1 MSALALSVLL
11 SLVSAFAYAGG
22 AIVQERVAVSSPDEQ
37 YAPLRRPGWWAAVAL
52 NGLGGL
58 LHVVALAYGP
68 LSLVQPLGA
77 LTIVVALPMAAL
89 FVGRKA
95 GATAWR
101 GAIMATVGLAGLL
114 SLVAA
119 SEAQSLDAAERVAVA
134 LVTAGAV
141 VALMIAGRAAHRHP
155 AVRSMLL
162 ATASGIAFGMSS
174 VFTKTVAVDWTGGVS
189 AADAPSLAVIGV
201 LATAGMLLSQAS
213 YRGAGLAAPLAT
225 LTVVNPVVAAAVGI
239 TMFGETFRYG
249 TTGTALAL
257 SCGVVAAGG
266 LILLTTERLTHAHP
280 ESEGT
285 GLEVA
290 GTGPAPVATGL
301 GTTGTLPGPAGEP
314 AGSGRGPLEPVGAEA
329 GRGGGL
335 SGALSAES
343 RRAGDLAGT
352 IGGLPGPVG
361 SQRDLLET
369 VGAEAGRGAGLSGS
383 VGAEAG
389 RAGDLAG
396 TIGGLPGPVGSQR
409 DLLET
414 AGAEAGRGA
423 GLSGSV
429 GAEAG
434 RAGDLAGTGGSLP
447 ARVGGSAA
455 TVGDLAG
462 PAGESAGNVQGLPET
477 VGAEPGPLGSPTGI
491 GALPEAV
498 ALGVGAGDLGGAGRG
513 PSGDVPVPVPA
524 VAVAEETGVGP
535 DVTYESGEPSVPSG
549 ERPLSYAAFY
559 GIPYVAMPMVH
570 RHRRRIRS

>member
-22 AIVQERVAVSSPDEQ
+22 AIVQERVAESSPGEQ

-119 SEAQSLDAAERVAVA
+119 SDAQSLNAAERVAVA
-134 LVTAGAV
+134 VVTAGVV
-141 VALMIAGRAAHRHP
+141 VALMIAARAAHRHP

-174 VFTKTVAVDWTGGVS
+174 VFTKTVAVDWTGGVT
-189 AADAPSLAVIGV
+189 AGDAPSLAVIGV

-266 LILLTTERLTHAHP
+266 LILLTTERLAHGQP
-280 ESEGT
+280 DT
-285 GLEVA
+285 VP
-290 GTGPAPVATGL
+290 GPAPQPSGVGVRDLPAAAAAAGL
-301 GTTGTLPGPAGEP
+301 PRVPERVGPGVL
-314 AGSGRGPLEPVGAEA
+314 SEPVGEP
-329 GRGGGL
+329 
-335 SGALSAES
+335 ES
-343 RRAGDLAGT
+343 
-352 IGGLPGPVG
+352 PGSVPEPAPVG
-361 SQRDLLET
+361 AD
-369 VGAEAGRGAGLSGS
+369 
-383 VGAEAG
+383 
-389 RAGDLAG
+389 
-396 TIGGLPGPVGSQR
+396 
-409 DLLET
+409 
-414 AGAEAGRGA
+414 
-423 GLSGSV
+423 
-429 GAEAG
+429 
-434 RAGDLAGTGGSLP
+434 
-447 ARVGGSAA
+447 
-455 TVGDLAG
+455 AG
-462 PAGESAGNVQGLPET
+462 PAGGRLLTEDVLVPAPGVAATVRVPEPVAT
-477 VGAEPGPLGSPTGI
+477 AAVLVPEPGDAVTARIPEPVVTAAVLVPGPDTPTAVLIPGPDTPAAVLVPRPVEAAAVLVPGQGTPAGVVI
-491 GALPEAV
+491 PVPDTPAAVLVPRPEEAV
-498 ALGVGAGDLGGAGRG
+498 LVPG
-513 PSGDVPVPVPA
+513 PEEAAAVLMPEQDTPA
-524 VAVAEETGVGP
+524 AVLIPGP
-535 DVTYESGEPSVPSG
+535 DAPAGVLVPRPDEAAAALVPELAAAGPAGQDASYESGEPSVAVASDD
-549 ERPLSYAAFY
+549 ERPLPYVPFF
-559 GIPYVAMPMVH
+559 GIPYISLPTVD
-570 RHRRRIRS
+570 RHRVRVRS

>member
-22 AIVQERVAVSSPDEQ
+22 AIVQERVAESSPGEQ

-119 SEAQSLDAAERVAVA
+119 SDAQSLSGAERVGVA
-134 LVTAGAV
+134 LVTAGVV
-141 VALMIAGRAAHRHP
+141 VALMVAARTAHRHP

-189 AADAPSLAVIGV
+189 AADVPSLAVIGV

-239 TMFGETFRYG
+239 TMFGESFRYG

-266 LILLTTERLTHAHP
+266 LILLTTERLAQEQP
-280 ESEGT
+280 EP
-285 GLEVA
+285 VA
-290 GTGPAPVATGL
+290 VGGVPDSPADLTEPVGVGGVPERVGGGGVPDSPADLPEPVAVGGVGGVPERVGGGGVPDSRADLPEPVAVGGVPDGPADLTEPVGVGGVPERVGGGGVPDSAADLPEPVAVGGVPDSPADLSEPVAVGAVGGVPERVGSGGVTGSGSGAVGAAGVEGRRAAGPL
-301 GTTGTLPGPAGEP
+301 LVEDVLVPGPAAP
-314 AGSGRGPLEPVGAEA
+314 RASPDAAPGSGQP
-329 GRGGGL
+329 
-335 SGALSAES
+335 
-343 RRAGDLAGT
+343 
-352 IGGLPGPVG
+352 
-361 SQRDLLET
+361 
-369 VGAEAGRGAGLSGS
+369 
-383 VGAEAG
+383 
-389 RAGDLAG
+389 
-396 TIGGLPGPVGSQR
+396 
-409 DLLET
+409 
-414 AGAEAGRGA
+414 
-423 GLSGSV
+423 
-429 GAEAG
+429 
-434 RAGDLAGTGGSLP
+434 
-447 ARVGGSAA
+447 
-455 TVGDLAG
+455 
-462 PAGESAGNVQGLPET
+462 
-477 VGAEPGPLGSPTGI
+477 
-491 GALPEAV
+491 
-498 ALGVGAGDLGGAGRG
+498 
-513 PSGDVPVPVPA
+513 PA
-524 VAVAEETGVGP
+524 VP
-535 DVTYESGEPSVPSG
+535 DD
-549 ERPLSYAAFY
+549 ERPLPYAPFY
-559 GIPYVAMPMVH
+559 GIPYVPLPVLD
-570 RHRRRIRS
+570 RHRTRVRS

>member
-119 SEAQSLDAAERVAVA
+119 SDAQSLDAAERVAVA
-134 LVTAGAV
+134 VVTAGVV

-189 AADAPSLAVIGV
+189 AADVPSLAVIGV

-290 GTGPAPVATGL
+290 STGLVPVDTGL
-301 GTTGTLPGPAGEP
+301 GTTGTLPGPATEP
-314 AGSGRGPLEPVGAEA
+314 AGSGRALLEAVGAEA
-329 GRGGGL
+329 GRGGDL
-335 SGALSAES
+335 SGVVAAES

-352 IGGLPGPVG
+352 IGGLPGPAEG
-361 SQRDLLET
+361 RRDLLET
-369 VGAEAGRGAGLSGS
+369 VSAEA
-383 VGAEAG
+383 
-389 RAGDLAG
+389 
-396 TIGGLPGPVGSQR
+396 
-409 DLLET
+409 
-414 AGAEAGRGA
+414 
-423 GLSGSV
+423 
-429 GAEAG
+429 
-434 RAGDLAGTGGSLP
+434 
-447 ARVGGSAA
+447 
-455 TVGDLAG
+455 
-462 PAGESAGNVQGLPET
+462 
-477 VGAEPGPLGSPTGI
+477 GPLGSPTGV
-491 GALPEAV
+491 GALPGTV

-524 VAVAEETGVGP
+524 VAVADVADETDVGP
-535 DVTYESGEPSVPSG
+535 DVTYESGEPSVSSG

-559 GIPYVAMPMVH
+559 GIPYVAMPTVD